1 VFGGCGGAGASTL
14 AAGLARS
21 ALRSG
26 RAVVLVDGD
35 PLGGGLE
42 TLLADELS
50 SGPPGLAGF
59 GGSTGSTG
67 STRPPDFPASAAT
80 FGSPA
85 PHASSGR
92 GSVRSVGA
100 SLASA
105 LHPRRTAESGL
116 TVLSWGRPD
125 GATIPPDAMRL
136 ALSELAG
143 TAELLVVDLPRT
155 LGDATRIAAAYAT
168 HSLLIAPVAERAA
181 ISSHRLLA
189 QLGVLGPRPS
199 LVARLP
205 CRDLLDPPHLAELLR
220 LPLSGVLKHGRDR
233 STLQRASLDR
243 FCLRFVDSL
252 FGSVTA

>member
-1 VFGGCGGAGASTL
+1 MPTSASSYHSAPCVAVFGGCGGAGASTL

-42 TLLADELS
+42 TLLADELTPGAP
-50 SGPPGLAGF
+50 GPH
-59 GGSTGSTG
+59 GSA
-67 STRPPDFPASAAT
+67 PPEPA
-80 FGSPA
+80 
-85 PHASSGR
+85 
-92 GSVRSVGA
+92 GSVG
-100 SLASA
+100 SA
-105 LHPRRTAESGL
+105 IALFPRRPRDSGL

-125 GATIPPDAMRL
+125 GAPIPPDAMRL

-143 TAELLVVDLPRT
+143 TAELLVVDLPRS
-155 LGDATRIAAAYAT
+155 LGDATRVAAAYAT
-168 HSLLIAPVAERAA
+168 HSLLIVPVAERSA
-181 ISSHRLLA
+181 ISAHRLLT
-189 QLGVLGPRPS
+189 QLGALGPRPG

-205 CRDLLDPPHLAELLR
+205 SRDLLDPAHLARLLR

-252 FGSVTA
+252 FGSVTT

>member
-1 VFGGCGGAGASTL
+1 MLTSASRYHSAPCVAVLGGCGGAGASTL

-21 ALRSG
+21 ALHSG

-42 TLLADELS
+42 TILADELS
-50 SGPPGLAGF
+50 S
-59 GGSTGSTG
+59 SS
-67 STRPPDFPASAAT
+67 
-80 FGSPA
+80 
-85 PHASSGR
+85 SSGSEYPQR
-92 GSVRSVGA
+92 LRE
-100 SLASA
+100 
-105 LHPRRTAESGL
+105 PGL

-125 GATIPPDAMRL
+125 GAAIPPDAMRL
-136 ALSELAG
+136 ALGELAG

-155 LGDATRIAAAYAT
+155 LGDAARVAAAYAT
-168 HSLLIAPVAERAA
+168 HSLLIVPVAERAA
-181 ISSHRLLA
+181 VSSHRLLT
-189 QLGVLGPRPS
+189 QLGVLGPRPG

-205 CRDLLDPPHLAELLR
+205 SRDLLDPPQLARLLR
-220 LPLSGVLKHGRDR
+220 LPLSGVVKAGRDR

>member
-1 VFGGCGGAGASTL
+1 MPPTSASRYHSAPCVAVLGGCGGAGASTL

-50 SGPPGLAGF
+50 SDPPG
-59 GGSTGSTG
+59 
-67 STRPPDFPASAAT
+67 PQHQHPQHPQ
-80 FGSPA
+80 
-85 PHASSGR
+85 
-92 GSVRSVGA
+92 
-100 SLASA
+100 
-105 LHPRRTAESGL
+105 PRRESGL

-125 GATIPPDAMRL
+125 GAAIPPDAMRL

-189 QLGVLGPRPS
+189 QLGVLGPRPG

-205 CRDLLDPPHLAELLR
+205 CRDLLDPPHLANLLR

>member
-1 VFGGCGGAGASTL
+1 MPTNASRYHSAPCVAVFGGCGGAGASTL

-50 SGPPGLAGF
+50 DGSPGPVSRSGPHEPAGS
-59 GGSTGSTG
+59 GAGSSAVALYPP
-67 STRPPDFPASAAT
+67 RPRD
-80 FGSPA
+80 
-85 PHASSGR
+85 
-92 GSVRSVGA
+92 
-100 SLASA
+100 
-105 LHPRRTAESGL
+105 SGL

-125 GATIPPDAMRL
+125 GAPIPPDAMRL

-143 TAELLVVDLPRT
+143 AAELLVVDLPRT

-168 HSLLIAPVAERAA
+168 HSLLIVPVAERAA
-181 ISSHRLLA
+181 ISSHRLLT
-189 QLGVLGPRPS
+189 QLGVLGPRPG

-205 CRDLLDPPHLAELLR
+205 SRDLLDPPHLAQLLR

-252 FGSVTA
+252 FGSVTT

>member
-1 VFGGCGGAGASTL
+1 MPTSASSRYHSAPCVAVFGGCGGAGASTL

-50 SGPPGLAGF
+50 DGTPSPLSSSGPHEPAGS
-59 GGSTGSTG
+59 GGS
-67 STRPPDFPASAAT
+67 A
-80 FGSPA
+80 
-85 PHASSGR
+85 
-92 GSVRSVGA
+92 V
-100 SLASA
+100 A
-105 LHPRRTAESGL
+105 LYPRRPRDSGL

-125 GATIPPDAMRL
+125 GAPIPPDAMRL

-168 HSLLIAPVAERAA
+168 HSLLIVPVAERPA
-181 ISSHRLLA
+181 ISSHRLLT
-189 QLGVLGPRPS
+189 QLGVLGPRPG

-205 CRDLLDPPHLAELLR
+205 SRDLLDPPHLARLLR

-252 FGSVTA
+252 FGSVTT

>member
-1 VFGGCGGAGASTL
+1 MPTSASRYHSAPCVAVLGGCGGAGASSL

-50 SGPPGLAGF
+50 TGPRSIPESPASPIAQHL
-59 GGSTGSTG
+59 
-67 STRPPDFPASAAT
+67 RPP
-80 FGSPA
+80 
-85 PHASSGR
+85 R
-92 GSVRSVGA
+92 
-100 SLASA
+100 
-105 LHPRRTAESGL
+105 ESGL

-125 GATIPPDAMRL
+125 GASIPPDAMRQ
-136 ALSELAG
+136 ALGELAG

-155 LGDATRIAAAYAT
+155 LGDSTRVAAAYAT
-168 HSLLIAPVAERAA
+168 HSLLIVPVAERAA
-181 ISSHRLLA
+181 ISAHRLLT
-189 QLGVLGPRPS
+189 QLGVLGPRPG

-205 CRDLLDPPHLAELLR
+205 CRDLLDPGHLAKLLR
-220 LPLSGVLKHGRDR
+220 LPLSGVLKAGRDR

-252 FGSVTA
+252 FGAVTA

>member
-1 VFGGCGGAGASTL
+1 MPTSASRYHSAPCVAVFGGCGGAGASTL
-14 AAGLARS
+14 AAGLARA

-26 RAVVLVDGD
+26 RPVVLVDGD

-50 SGPPGLAGF
+50 PGPPSPHSVDG
-59 GGSTGSTG
+59 
-67 STRPPDFPASAAT
+67 PPEPA
-80 FGSPA
+80 
-85 PHASSGR
+85 
-92 GSVRSVGA
+92 GSVG
-100 SLASA
+100 SA
-105 LHPRRTAESGL
+105 IALFPQRPKESGL

-125 GATIPPDAMRL
+125 GAPIPPDAMRL

-168 HSLLIAPVAERAA
+168 HSLLIVPVAERAA
-181 ISSHRLLA
+181 ISSHRLLT
-189 QLGVLGPRPS
+189 QLGVLGPRPG

-205 CRDLLDPPHLAELLR
+205 SRDLLDPARLAKLLR

-252 FGSVTA
+252 FGSVTT

>member
-1 VFGGCGGAGASTL
+1 MPTSASRYHSAPCVAVLGGCGGAGASTL

-42 TLLADELS
+42 TLLAEELS
-50 SGPPGLAGF
+50 PGDPSRHGIAGPHGSAG
-59 GGSTGSTG
+59 
-67 STRPPDFPASAAT
+67 
-80 FGSPA
+80 
-85 PHASSGR
+85 
-92 GSVRSVGA
+92 SVGA
-100 SLASA
+100 AIA
-105 LHPRRTAESGL
+105 LFPRRPRQSAL

-155 LGDATRIAAAYAT
+155 LGDATRVAAAYAT
-168 HSLLIAPVAERAA
+168 HSLLIVPVAERPA
-181 ISSHRLLA
+181 ISAHRLLT
-189 QLGVLGPRPS
+189 QLGVLGPRPG

-205 CRDLLDPPHLAELLR
+205 SRDLLDPAQLAKVLR
-220 LPLSGVLKHGRDR
+220 LPLAGVLKHGRDR
-233 STLQRASLDR
+233 SMLQRASLDR

-252 FGSVTA
+252 FGSVTT

>member
-1 VFGGCGGAGASTL
+1 MPAHASRYHTAPCVAVLGGCGGAGASTL

-21 ALRSG
+21 ALHSG

-50 SGPPGLAGF
+50 AADPPAGP
-59 GGSTGSTG
+59 
-67 STRPPDFPASAAT
+67 RPPHGAV
-80 FGSPA
+80 GSPA
-85 PHASSGR
+85 SGLC
-92 GSVRSVGA
+92 A
-100 SLASA
+100 Q
-105 LHPRRTAESGL
+105 PRRPRESGL

-125 GATIPPDAMRL
+125 GAPIPPDAMRL

-143 TAELLVVDLPRT
+143 SAELLVVDLPRT

-181 ISSHRLLA
+181 IASHRLLT
-189 QLGVLGPRPS
+189 QLGVLGPRPG

-205 CRDLLDPPHLAELLR
+205 SRDLLDPGHLARLLR

>member
-1 VFGGCGGAGASTL
+1 MPTSASRYHSAPCVAVFGGCGGAGASTL

-50 SGPPGLAGF
+50 AGPPESGSVSDGPHEA
-59 GGSTGSTG
+59 GGSGGS
-67 STRPPDFPASAAT
+67 A
-80 FGSPA
+80 
-85 PHASSGR
+85 
-92 GSVRSVGA
+92 V
-100 SLASA
+100 A
-105 LHPRRTAESGL
+105 LYPRRPRETGL
-116 TVLSWGRPD
+116 TVLSWGRTD
-125 GATIPPDAMRL
+125 GAPIPPDAMRL

-168 HSLLIAPVAERAA
+168 HSLLIVPVAERAA
-181 ISSHRLLA
+181 ISSHRLLT
-189 QLGVLGPRPS
+189 QLGVLGPRPG

-205 CRDLLDPPHLAELLR
+205 CRDLLDPAHLAQLLR
-220 LPLSGVLKHGRDR
+220 LPLSGVVKHGRDR

-252 FGSVTA
+252 FGSVTS

>member
-1 VFGGCGGAGASTL
+1 MPTSASRYHSAPCVAVLGGCGGAGASTL

-42 TLLADELS
+42 TLLAEELS
-50 SGPPGLAGF
+50 VGSAGPYG
-59 GGSTGSTG
+59 
-67 STRPPDFPASAAT
+67 RP
-80 FGSPA
+80 GSPGSAGSGGPAVA
-85 PHASSGR
+85 P
-92 GSVRSVGA
+92 
-100 SLASA
+100 
-105 LHPRRTAESGL
+105 HPRRPRESGL

-125 GATIPPDAMRL
+125 GACIPPDAMRL
-136 ALSELAG
+136 ALGELAD

-168 HSLLIAPVAERAA
+168 HSLLIVPVAERAA
-181 ISSHRLLA
+181 VSAHRLLA
-189 QLGVLGPRPS
+189 QLGVLGPRPG

-205 CRDLLDPPHLAELLR
+205 CRDLLDPPRLAELLR

-252 FGSVTA
+252 FGAVTV